1 MTSSVKTCLLCALA
15 VLAATPSWAYPPP
28 RIPREQIPQDA
39 PPQVRDLIEKLYSKD
54 DAEAANAAIA
64 LGELGET
71 AAPAAPFL
79 ASMMHT
85 KHPRG
90 PAEAKNALKRIGKA
104 AVEPAAL
111 ALQLGDHYARR
122 NAAEVLMTL
131 RDPRAIDPLITCYDD
146 TSDRNVGEAIKA
158 IGQPAIDRLLTYAT
172 DKDAGV
178 RARATKTLGL
188 FAATDD
194 RASAALKTALTDA
207 ASEVRLVAITAQVGR
222 PDKNSGKVTPINT
235 SGTAAIITALNDSNQ
250 QVRRQAAVLLGQMRD
265 PASASALAAHINDAD
280 PTFRR
285 AVIQSLGAINSAEA
299 KDAMLKLLS
308 DKDPAIRA
316 LAATQL
322 HSRKDADVVAALR
335 AAASDKQPE
344 VRERALI
351 SLAATRDDSAIA
363 ILIAAAK
370 DSDSLVRKA
379 AIEGLAA
386 FGSAQA
392 DRTQSTFE
400 AALGDADDVVRVQ
413 TLTALASF
421 GARAHTAVLAAVTN
435 DSPTVRRQLLNVLYD
450 TRNGDLLAKR
460 AGIFETLLS
469 DPDENVRQEVVELS
483 ANSRGIIVLPSE
495 KLRPLLK
502 DPNWRIRH
510 RATRLLAQLKDPAAL
525 PVVIAMLSSEND
537 ANQAFEMLPL
547 FGADAVEPLLK
558 AAASG
563 SAWTRRNAVSAL
575 ARIDDPRAT
584 AAVRAALQD
593 KDAEVRQVAAR
604 AFERRADTQPI
615 ETLVQIVKT
624 RGEWSREA
632 DQLAA
637 AIAKDPSRLPVLES
651 LITSTSEAQRA
662 VAAALLGQTRLP
674 ATIPTLLTLTTDK
687 SDQVRVA
694 AVDALRLVR
703 DPASTKALIG
713 LLNADDEALQET
725 ALRSLAVLA
734 AAAGPTSPGDA
745 DARAAVAKTARSGP
759 DQLRWVAIES
769 LGRLRG
775 PDATETITEALTDPL
790 YDVRR
795 AAATALVDLQDRTLA
810 PKLIPLLTDKHWYV
824 RAEAYNA
831 LRRITGQQQIP
842 ADPAAWQEYF
852 DKQNAKRPNKKK

>member
-1 MTSSVKTCLLCALA
+1 MTSSVRISVLCALA
-15 VLAATPSWAYPPP
+15 VLAASPAWAYPPP

-111 ALQLGDHYARR
+111 ALQLGDHYARG
-122 NAAEVLMTL
+122 NAAEVLATL
-131 RDPRAIDPLITCYDD
+131 RDPRAIDPLVTCYDD
-146 TSDRNVGEAIKA
+146 TGDRKVGEALKA
-158 IGQPAIDRLLTYAT
+158 IGQPAVDRLLTYAA

-178 RARATKTLGL
+178 RARAIKTLGL

-194 RASAALKTALTDA
+194 RASAALKTALTDTA
-207 ASEVRLVAITAQVGR
+207 PEVRLVAITAQVGR
-222 PDKNSGKVTPINT
+222 PDKNTGKVTPINT
-235 SGTAAIITALNDSNQ
+235 SGTAAVVTALNDSNQ
-250 QVRRQAAVLLGQMRD
+250 LVRRQAAVLLGQMRD
-265 PASASALAAHINDAD
+265 PASASALAAHMSDAD
-280 PTFRR
+280 PVFRR
-285 AVIQSLGAINSAEA
+285 AVVQSLGAINNADA

-322 HSRKDADVVAALR
+322 HGRKDADVVAALR
-335 AAASDKQPE
+335 TAASDKQPE

-351 SLAATRDDSAIA
+351 SLSTSRDESAIA
-363 ILIAAAK
+363 VLITAAK
-370 DSDSLVRKA
+370 DSDALVRKA

-392 DRTQSTFE
+392 DRSQSTFE
-400 AALGDADDVVRVQ
+400 AALNDADDVVRVHA
-413 TLTALASF
+413 LTALAGF
-421 GARAHTAVLAAVTN
+421 GARAHTAVLAAATN
-435 DSPTVRRQLLNVLYD
+435 DSPAVRRHLLNILYD
-450 TRNGDLLAKR
+450 TRNNDLLAKR
-460 AGIFETLLS
+460 ASIFEKLLG
-469 DPDENVRQEVVELS
+469 DTDENVRQEVVELS
-483 ANSRGIIVLPSE
+483 ANSRGIIVLPAE
-495 KLRPLLK
+495 QLRPLLK
-502 DPNWRIRH
+502 DPNWRIRQ
-510 RATRLLAQLKDPAAL
+510 RATRLLAQISDPAAL

-558 AAASG
+558 AAASD

-575 ARIDDPRAT
+575 ARIDDQRAT

-593 KDAEVRQVAAR
+593 KDADVRQVSAR
-604 AFERRADTQPI
+604 AFERRPDAQPI

-632 DQLAA
+632 DQLAV
-637 AIAKDPSRLPVLES
+637 AIAKEPSRLPAVDPLVS
-651 LITSTSEAQRA
+651 SASEAHRA
-662 VAAALLGQTRLP
+662 VGAAVLGQTRLAAVIP
-674 ATIPTLLTLTTDK
+674 ALIKLTNDK

-694 AVDALRLVR
+694 AVDALRLIR
-703 DPASTKALIG
+703 DPASTKALIS
-713 LLNADDEALQET
+713 LLSSDDEALQET

-734 AAAGPTSPGDA
+734 TAAGPTLPGDA
-745 DARAAVAKTARSGP
+745 DARAAVAKTARTGP
-759 DQLRWVAIES
+759 DHLRWVAIES

-775 PDATETITEALTDPL
+775 PDAAEIITEALADPL

-810 PKLIPLLTDKHWYV
+810 PKLIPLLSDKHWYV

-831 LRRITGQQQIP
+831 LRRITGQQQIA
-842 ADPAAWQEYF
+842 ADPAAWQDYF
-852 DKQNAKRPNKKK
+852 DKQNAKQPNKKK